1 MAQTIPGFGWFS
13 LYQCSSLAHHLQL
26 AQADS
31 HKRKLK
37 AKARSSHVVALLSVS
52 LQLTRIFFTDGATFE
67 IIHYRFKFLSKM
79 LSSKWHFR

>member
-13 LYQCSSLAHHLQL
+13 LYQCSSLTHHLQL

-37 AKARSSHVVALLSVS
+37 AKARSSHVVAL
-52 LQLTRIFFTDGATFE
+52 
-67 IIHYRFKFLSKM
+67 
-79 LSSKWHFR
+79 